1 MQFFKKILN
10 KLHIILGPIGRFLGK
25 FLSPFSLLI
34 VYVFIVIPTS
44 IFLKIFK
51 KDVLKIKINSS
62 KKTYWIER
70 EENPNFE
77 EQF

>member
-10 KLHIILGPIGRFLGK
+10 KLHKILGPIGRFLGK

-51 KDVLKIKINSS
+51 RDVLNIKFNQ
-62 KKTYWIER
+62 KQKTYWINRKEK
-70 EENPNFE
+70 PNFE